1 MSHNTLRCCCEFR
14 DSLGYLYCSI
24 SLFNLCCEGV
34 RSFAPLLS
42 FLSSLLSFFPLVCL
56 IGARISWKIL
66 KPVTQVFDLVTV
78 GDAQWRQ

>member
-42 FLSSLLSFFPLVCL
+42 FLSSLLSFFPLV
-56 IGARISWKIL
+56 L